1 MTEEKRQKI
10 LSKLMLQY
18 DFDEKGLF
26 GVQPL
31 QRYVKKNSLIVAK
44 AIECIRVG
52 NFHYRKSKGVIY
64 SRYQTY
70 DCNSG
75 MLFVN
80 VKKTEVG
87 DILLRRIMEYLNT
100 FTGIASWKGFIET
113 SKILDKDYLERHPNA
128 LFRWAK
134 KEELDNLVDTVWNTV
149 YEKLDNMDFYIS
161 EAEGYIL
168 SRRERGKS

>member
-1 MTEEKRQKI
+1 
-10 LSKLMLQY
+10 MLQY
-18 DFDEKGLF
+18 GFDEKGLF

-31 QRYVKKNSLIVAK
+31 QRYVKKNSLVVAK
-44 AIECIRVG
+44 AVARIRVG
-52 NFHYRKSKGVIY
+52 DFHYRSCRGVICL
-64 SRYQTY
+64 RYQTY

-75 MLFVN
+75 MLFTGVR
-80 VKKTEVG
+80 KTEFSDV
-87 DILLRRIMEYLNT
+87 LLRKIMEYLNT

-134 KEELDNLVDTVWNTV
+134 KEEIDGLVDTVWDTV
-149 YEKLDNMDFYIS
+149 YEKLDGMDFYIS

-168 SRRERGKS
+168 SRREREKS

>member
-64 SRYQTY
+64 LRYQTY

-75 MLFVN
+75 MLF
-80 VKKTEVG
+80 G
-87 DILLRRIMEYLNT
+87 RIMEYLNT

-134 KEELDNLVDTVWNTV
+134 KEELDNLVDTVWDTV

>member
-1 MTEEKRQKI
+1 
-10 LSKLMLQY
+10 
-18 DFDEKGLF
+18 
-26 GVQPL
+26 
-31 QRYVKKNSLIVAK
+31 
-44 AIECIRVG
+44 
-52 NFHYRKSKGVIY
+52 
-64 SRYQTY
+64 
-70 DCNSG
+70 

-87 DILLRRIMEYLNT
+87 DVLLRRIMEYLNT
-100 FTGIASWKGFIET
+100 FTGIASWEGFIET

-134 KEELDNLVDTVWNTV
+134 KEELDNLVDTVWDTV